1 MVQGE
6 NNDRPAIYIFGLVE
20 KEGAKWRMCTLERK
34 GELSTGQATGQMANK
49 RVYAF
54 IFRKTPFLGG
64 ITVVYRRLLVFIDIP
79 AYIADGFFTLCGVIL
94 EHLCICACLRV
105 PKLEC
110 GAGKGE

>member
-1 MVQGE
+1 MFCQG
-6 NNDRPAIYIFGLVE
+6 IITS
-20 KEGAKWRMCTLERK
+20 MHK

-54 IFRKTPFLGG
+54 IFQKMPFGGG

-79 AYIADGFFTLCGVIL
+79 AYIADGFRTLCDVFL
-94 EHLCICACLRV
+94 EHLCCICACLRV
-105 PKLEC
+105 SKLEC